1 MDLDWQ
7 SILITAT
14 SIGTG
19 VVGYFVRQITR
30 ELEEAAIKYDKN
42 AAAISALQLDV
53 AKNYVTH
60 ADLSD
65 IKASLLRI
73 EDKIDKKQD
82 REHRP

>member
-1 MDLDWQ
+1 MDWQ
-7 SILITAT
+7 SILIAAT

-19 VVGYFVRQITR
+19 VVGYFVKQITR

>member
-1 MDLDWQ
+1 MDWQ
-7 SILITAT
+7 SILIAAT

-19 VVGYFVRQITR
+19 IVGYFVKQITR
-30 ELEEAAIKYDKN
+30 ELEEASEKYDKN
-42 AAAISALQLDV
+42 TAEINALQLDV

>member
-1 MDLDWQ
+1 MDWQ
-7 SILITAT
+7 SILIAAT

-19 VVGYFVRQITR
+19 IVGYFVRQITR
-30 ELEEAAIKYDKN
+30 ELEDAANKYEKNTAAIT
-42 AAAISALQLDV
+42 ALQIDV

>member
-1 MDLDWQ
+1 M
-7 SILITAT
+7 
-14 SIGTG
+14 
-19 VVGYFVRQITR
+19 GYFVKQITR
-30 ELEEAAIKYDKN
+30 ELEEASIKYDKN
-42 AAAISALQLDV
+42 TAAINALQLDV

>member
-1 MDLDWQ
+1 MDWQ
-7 SILITAT
+7 SILIAAT

-19 VVGYFVRQITR
+19 VVGYFVKQITR

-42 AAAISALQLDV
+42 TAAISALQLDV

>member
-1 MDLDWQ
+1 MDWQ
-7 SILITAT
+7 SILIAAT

-19 VVGYFVRQITR
+19 VVGYFVKQITR
-30 ELEEAAIKYDKN
+30 ELEEASEKYDKN
-42 AAAISALQLDV
+42 TAAINALQLDV

>member
-1 MDLDWQ
+1 MDWQ
-7 SILITAT
+7 SILIAAT

-19 VVGYFVRQITR
+19 VVGYFVKQITR

-42 AAAISALQLDV
+42 TAAINALQLDV

>member
-1 MDLDWQ
+1 MDWQ
-7 SILITAT
+7 SILIAAT

-19 VVGYFVRQITR
+19 VVGYFVKQITR
-30 ELEEAAIKYDKN
+30 ELEEASIKYDKN
-42 AAAISALQLDV
+42 TAAISALQLDV

>member
-1 MDLDWQ
+1 MDWQ
-7 SILITAT
+7 SILIAAT

-19 VVGYFVRQITR
+19 VVGYFVKQITR
-30 ELEEAAIKYDKN
+30 ELEEASIKYDKN
-42 AAAISALQLDV
+42 TAAINALQLDV

>member
-1 MDLDWQ
+1 MDWQ
-7 SILITAT
+7 SILIAAT

-19 VVGYFVRQITR
+19 IVGYFVKQITR
-30 ELEEAAIKYDKN
+30 ELEEASEKYDKN
-42 AAAISALQLDV
+42 TAAINALQLDV